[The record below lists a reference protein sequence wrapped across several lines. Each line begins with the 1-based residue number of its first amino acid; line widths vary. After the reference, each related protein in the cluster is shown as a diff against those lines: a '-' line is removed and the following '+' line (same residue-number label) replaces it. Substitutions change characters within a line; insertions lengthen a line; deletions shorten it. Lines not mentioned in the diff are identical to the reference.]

1 MPSGEKT
8 GKLTRERVAAFK
20 AEMYSDTL
28 VNLHKKYGEVTMSAL
43 CRIRSGNTWA
53 NVEPKRSKF

>member
-8 GKLTRERVAAFK
+8 GKMTIDRVAAFK
-20 AEMYSDTL
+20 SEMHSDTL
-28 VNLHKKYGEVTMSAL
+28 VNLHKKYNEVSMVAL
-43 CRIRSGNTWA
+43 CHIRSGQTWA